1 MNGLRDDDFQP
12 TIDGDPALIRWRA
25 RRNNLLALALSLGV
39 VAAAVA
45 VALLDRGLAERL
57 GNLLVP
63 ALAVLSVLSVAGFFA
78 LANLPRSFDLLGRR
92 SSLIVTLLAV
102 LAFNWLVFLI
112 FRLLRLAMAA
122 GVTPGDLL

>member
-1 MNGLRDDDFQP
+1 MNSPFDDDFQP

-25 RRNNLLALALSLGV
+25 RRNHLLALALSLGV
-39 VAAAVA
+39 GAAAVA

-63 ALAVLSVLSVAGFFA
+63 ALAVLSVLSMAGFFA
-78 LANLPRSFDLLGRR
+78 LANLPRSFDLLGRW
-92 SSLIVTLLAV
+92 SALIVTLLAV

>member
-1 MNGLRDDDFQP
+1 MIPHDDDFQP

-78 LANLPRSFDLLGRR
+78 LANLPRSFDLLGRW
-92 SSLIVTLLAV
+92 SALIVTLLAV
-102 LAFNWLVFLI
+102 LAFNWLVFLV